1 MFTSAHDAWAQGVK
15 QLDLPWQ
22 NSILAHTDNYDRK
35 CTPHESAQCLRS
47 FISSGLLLFT
57 DMQNSPERF
66 FAAHRLLA
74 SKILGGFGIRFT
86 VQYNLF
92 AGSILGLGGNSQI
105 AYLDVLQKQGQVS
118 FLQGTKLER
127 FNINI
132 ISPVLTLLHVCQ
144 IT

>member
-1 MFTSAHDAWAQGVK
+1 
-15 QLDLPWQ
+15 
-22 NSILAHTDNYDRK
+22 
-35 CTPHESAQCLRS
+35 
-47 FISSGLLLFT
+47 
-57 DMQNSPERF
+57 MQNSPERF

-92 AGSILGLGGNSQI
+92 AGSILGLGGPSQI

-127 FNINI
+127 FNIN
-132 ISPVLTLLHVCQ
+132 SPVLTLLHVCQ